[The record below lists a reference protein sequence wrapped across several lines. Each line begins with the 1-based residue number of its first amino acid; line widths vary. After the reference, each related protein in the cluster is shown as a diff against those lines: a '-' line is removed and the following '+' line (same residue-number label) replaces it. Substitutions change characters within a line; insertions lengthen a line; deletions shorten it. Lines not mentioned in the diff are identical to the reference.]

1 MTRDRRLG
9 CLVVAAVCVPFWLV
23 VGYVV
28 RGTL

>member
-23 VGYVV
+23 VGWLVA
-28 RGTL
+28 R